1 MFLEEQVSSR
11 IFFENFHADH
21 FEESL
26 SRTNY
31 FFLIKVTDQIIKG
44 KYLGVKKA
52 ELNLRRFTESLKLG
66 LADNYR
72 VLL

>member
-11 IFFENFHADH
+11 IFFENFDADH
-21 FEESL
+21 FEELL

-44 KYLGVKKA
+44 KYLGVNKA